1 MQLKKDDR
9 ASEALKH
16 CQALEA
22 QVFSGRVFKCLC
34 HYRGFYGLR
43 TSHSPPIIGVDVD
56 LNNLDILA
64 GVFLRHRS
72 NGKSLRHKL
81 SVGGPIFFRFNFFF
95 LLRSIFSGLQLT
107 VGRLIAS
114 EAQMF

>member
-1 MQLKKDDR
+1 MRFFVRPPQIIRIDD
-9 ASEALKH
+9 
-16 CQALEA
+16 
-22 QVFSGRVFKCLC
+22 
-34 HYRGFYGLR
+34 
-43 TSHSPPIIGVDVD
+43 D

-64 GVFLRHRS
+64 GVLLRHS
-72 NGKSLRHKL
+72 NTGKGLRHKL
-81 SVGGPIFFRFNFFF
+81 SVGGPIFFRFF